1 MITRHHWGV
10 RVVVGLVSLMI
21 TISAGRTIIELW
33 RRQDVLKSREQE
45 LAVLEEEKKAL
56 ERTLQDMGSES
67 YVERVARDKLG
78 LVKEGETIV
87 ILPGTGDRGPGT
99 ENTQENVANWRKWW
113 GLFF

>member
-1 MITRHHWGV
+1 MIPRHHWGV
-10 RVVVGLVSLMI
+10 RAIVGLVSLI
-21 TISAGRTIIELW
+21 VTISAGRTIIELW

-56 ERTLQDMGSES
+56 ERTLQDMGSEL

-87 ILPGTGDRGPGT
+87 ILQNPESRT
-99 ENTQENVANWRKWW
+99 ENSERNDMLPNWRKWW